1 MCEYGLYLALSDP
14 LRVVCVSLLIYIRT
28 NTHAHTRTRGPLHS
42 LHRVFAG
49 GSVSRGFRFRSTGYA
64 RSPISRVNSERIG
77 RLRFWV
83 GHPRGEVLLLV
94 LL

>member
-1 MCEYGLYLALSDP
+1 MCEYGLYLALS
-14 LRVVCVSLLIYIRT
+14 
-28 NTHAHTRTRGPLHS
+28 NPLHS

-64 RSPISRVNSERIG
+64 RPSPISRVNSERIG